1 MLLMIQMKSL
11 INLINS
17 TIRPLEFRQ
26 YDSTR
31 MHYMVIAGLRDD
43 YNDVTYRTRR
53 LKAKE
58 QRI

>member
-31 MHYMVIAGLRDD
+31 MHYMVIAGL
-43 YNDVTYRTRR
+43 
-53 LKAKE
+53 
-58 QRI
+58 